1 MKNNILS
8 RRDFLTFGLK
18 QAKQALHQRA
28 DQIRSQ
34 KKTENKETGF
44 AADISSDMTPEL
56 LAFEAERMGFDP
68 EDRDGVL
75 KAMQQSMSSK

>member
-1 MKNNILS
+1 MKNNTLS
-8 RRDFLTFGLK
+8 RRDFLTAGLK

-34 KKTENKETGF
+34 KKPENKETGF
-44 AADISSDMTPEL
+44 APDISSDMTPEL
-56 LAFEAERMGFDP
+56 LAFEAERMGLDP